1 MINFDF
7 TTLLQT
13 IDSARQK
20 SVPSKPV
27 EEGYAVTDVVN
38 VPTKDKKKDKKVCTY
53 VRTYTY
59 FLVHI
64 CLVTRYF
71 NAYVLCNF
79 IK

>member
-1 MINFDF
+1 MLKQGKKSLINFDF

-53 VRTYTY
+53 VCTYIYIFPCTY
-59 FLVHI
+59 MSSYKIL
-64 CLVTRYF
+64 
-71 NAYVLCNF
+71 
-79 IK
+79 